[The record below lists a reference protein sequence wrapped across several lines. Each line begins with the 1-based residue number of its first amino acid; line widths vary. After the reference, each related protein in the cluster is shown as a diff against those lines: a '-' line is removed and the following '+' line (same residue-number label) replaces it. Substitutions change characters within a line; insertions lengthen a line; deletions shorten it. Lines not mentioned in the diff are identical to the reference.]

1 MADSGGHWLNLAE
14 LQKLVQSD
22 LLPGVIDE
30 SPKRGGILT
39 EFPLRQA
46 VGIDIQWNRS
56 NARRS
61 ANRIAIGSELVWSD
75 NITYEQVSTA
85 LKIFYDQTPLNKFV
99 RDVYGTI
106 NNYEAQQM
114 LELRTGVVETLED
127 AMIYDDVDYNGLH
140 FTGLNHWAV
149 DNTGTEGDVDE
160 GEGALALIN
169 IRTALDF
176 MKHGTDFM
184 LMSFTLNR
192 FISQLYQEGSIG
204 DGNTAALGQFIW
216 QPSEVGMPM
225 PWWGGVPVLRSDYML
240 AEQAN
245 TGHGSDARAKQTSGT
260 NMYTIFFL
268 KRGADGMMNDPG
280 IKIGFG
286 GDTHQNGEF
295 FRPTRFDTLE
305 DFDAAGLRLT
315 SYITLMC
322 GSKLGVSRINDITAA
337 LPTT

>member
-14 LQKLVQSD
+14 LQKLTLDV

-30 SPKRGGILT
+30 SPKRGGLLT
-39 EFPLRQA
+39 EFPVKQA
-46 VGIDIQWNRS
+46 PGQSILWNRS

-61 ANRIAIGSELVWSD
+61 ATRVAIGTELTWTDNVTYTQVSSEL
-75 NITYEQVSTA
+75 A
-85 LKIFYDQTPLNKFV
+85 IFYDQTPLNKFV

-106 NNYEAQQM
+106 NNYEAQQL
-114 LELRTGVVETLED
+114 LELRTGIIETLED
-127 AMIYDDVDYNGLH
+127 GLIYDDRDYNGLH
-140 FTGLNHWAV
+140 MTGLHHWAV

-169 IRTALDF
+169 MRTSIDF
-176 MKHGTDFM
+176 MRYGTDFI
-184 LMSFTLNR
+184 LMPFIIAR
-192 FISQLYQEGSIG
+192 FISQLYQEGAIG

-216 QPSEVGMPM
+216 QPNAAGMPV
-225 PWWGGVPVLRSDYML
+225 PFWGGLPIRRSDFML

-245 TGHGSDARAKQTSGT
+245 TGQGSDARAPRTSGT
-260 NMYTIFFL
+260 NMYSIFLL
-268 KRGADGMMNDPG
+268 KRGNMMEMDPG
-280 IKIGFG
+280 INIAFG
-286 GDTHQNGEF
+286 GDTHQNGQF

-315 SYITLMC
+315 AYNTLTL
-322 GSKLGVSRINDITAA
+322 GSTLGIARIHDITAA